1 MASMGWLRRQTPSV
15 HCFTDKDFDYKRY
28 DSDKY
33 SKYPVT
39 FDHIILSDASREAKA
54 LELQSE
60 LGHTDYNVL
69 NSNDAADH
77 K

>member
-1 MASMGWLRRQTPSV
+1 MSPSMKLCSV
-15 HCFTDKDFDYKRY
+15 FIL
-28 DSDKY
+28 
-33 SKYPVT
+33 
-39 FDHIILSDASREAKA
+39 IISIFCVAHAEAKA